1 MSNKIQALMLLPL
14 FYSSLIFANENVEL
28 TPLSVISHYDNA
40 VGTSNAASEGLVRSD
55 LIKNRPTLRTGEVLE
70 FVPGMIVSQH
80 SGDGKAN
87 QYYVRG
93 FNLDHG
99 TDFAT
104 YVDGIPVNMRT
115 HAHGQGYTDLNFFI
129 PELIDTIQYRKGPYY
144 AEEGDFA
151 SAGAAHLN
159 LVDNLPKAIASF
171 SVGSNGYQRALLAD
185 SFTFASGNLLYGMEL
200 NYNDGPWKNDQDI
213 KKYNALLRYSQG
225 NKSDGFNITAMAYD
239 NQWNATDQI
248 PQRAVDTG
256 EIDRFGTVDGS
267 DGGDSYRYSLSFANF
282 RYDEHSAFDLN
293 AYLVHSKLDLYSNF
307 TYFLN
312 DPINGDQFNQ
322 FEERDML
329 GLNVSQAWFTTWGG
343 LPVENKLG
351 LQTRFDDISPI
362 SLYNTRQ
369 QQRLSLIRKDKVEE
383 TSIGLYFENKVQWLE
398 KFRTVAGLRYDWYDF
413 DVNSSIAGNSGTA
426 NDAILSPKLA
436 FIFGP
441 WLDTEFF
448 VNYGQGFHSNDARG
462 TVQTVFPSG
471 APTNPVDPLVKTEG
485 GEIGIRTE
493 FFSGL
498 QSSFS
503 VWQLDSDSE
512 LVFVGDAGE
521 TEASRASRRYGI
533 EWNTQ
538 YRASEWLLFDLDLAV
553 SKARYKD
560 NDSAGNY
567 IPGAVNKVASLGAT
581 VTDWNNWFGAFQLRY
596 FGPRPLV
603 EDNSVRSDATTL
615 AYAHIGYRFTPK
627 LSLTMDI
634 FNLFDRNVND
644 IDYFYGSRLSGE
656 VSEVED
662 IHFHPVEPRSA
673 RLTLT
678 YTF

>member
-1 MSNKIQALMLLPL
+1 MGS
-14 FYSSLIFANENVEL
+14 
-28 TPLSVISHYDNA
+28 
-40 VGTSNAASEGLVRSD
+40 RS
-55 LIKNRPTLRTGEVLE
+55 
-70 FVPGMIVSQH
+70 
-80 SGDGKAN
+80 
-87 QYYVRG
+87 
-93 FNLDHG
+93 
-99 TDFAT
+99 
-104 YVDGIPVNMRT
+104 
-115 HAHGQGYTDLNFFI
+115 
-129 PELIDTIQYRKGPYY
+129 
-144 AEEGDFA
+144 
-151 SAGAAHLN
+151 
-159 LVDNLPKAIASF
+159 
-171 SVGSNGYQRALLAD
+171 
-185 SFTFASGNLLYGMEL
+185 
-200 NYNDGPWKNDQDI
+200 
-213 KKYNALLRYSQG
+213 
-225 NKSDGFNITAMAYD
+225 
-239 NQWNATDQI
+239 
-248 PQRAVDTG
+248 
-256 EIDRFGTVDGS
+256 
-267 DGGDSYRYSLSFANF
+267 
-282 RYDEHSAFDLN
+282 
-293 AYLVHSKLDLYSNF
+293 
-307 TYFLN
+307 
-312 DPINGDQFNQ
+312 
-322 FEERDML
+322 
-329 GLNVSQAWFTTWGG
+329 
-343 LPVENKLG
+343 
-351 LQTRFDDISPI
+351 
-362 SLYNTRQ
+362 
-369 QQRLSLIRKDKVEE
+369 QRLSLIRKDKVEE

-426 NDAILSPKLA
+426 NDAILSPKLT

-567 IPGAVNKVASLGAT
+567 IPGAVNKVASLGTT

-615 AYAHIGYRFTPK
+615 AYARIGYRFTPK

-673 RLTLT
+673 RLKLT